1 MQDIIQGLHPL
12 ERKIIPFLKNTM
24 LFQELLEQTKMQEA
38 EVMRALQWMENKELL
53 KIKTETKETITF
65 GDLGKKYSR
74 EGLPERRLLEQ
85 LKKKTKDIIQI
96 NIEKTRTITLTEL
109 GKKLLKEKI
118 DVNLLETLSHDLL
131 KTGKWQGKKFR
142 KYDVKINVPKI
153 YGGRRQPYMEFLNKI
168 KVQLV
173 QLGFKEMS

>member
-85 LKKKTKDIIQI
+85 LKKKTLTIQEIKLEDAEKNIAIGELKKKAAISLGKEIEITEQGKKLLEKEFPEEKFLKSLPKEPKSLSEEEKRTFESLKKRKDIIQ
-96 NIEKTRTITLTEL
+96 TLA
-109 GKKLLKEKI
+109 KL
-118 DVNLLETLSHDLL
+118 
-131 KTGKWQGKKFR
+131 R
-142 KYDVKINVPKI
+142 
-153 YGGRRQPYMEFLNKI
+153 
-168 KVQLV
+168 
-173 QLGFKEMS
+173 

>member
-65 GDLGKKYSR
+65 GDLGKKYSH
-74 EGLPERRLLEQ
+74 RRIKE
-85 LKKKTKDIIQI
+85 KGGYFTRKRNRNNRTRKKTA
-96 NIEKTRTITLTEL
+96 
-109 GKKLLKEKI
+109 GKRI
-118 DVNLLETLSHDLL
+118 S
-131 KTGKWQGKKFR
+131 
-142 KYDVKINVPKI
+142 
-153 YGGRRQPYMEFLNKI
+153 
-168 KVQLV
+168 
-173 QLGFKEMS
+173 